1 MENINETEM
10 NEQNAITIPTPK
22 QLYDILNQYVIG
34 QTEAKKTLAV
44 AVYNHYKRFL
54 INVYGATVG
63 QEEPNE
69 LKNVTIDKSN
79 ILECGPSGSGKTFM
93 VKTLAKHLGI
103 PCYIADSTKLT
114 ESGFV
119 GDDVETVLTGLL
131 HEADGD
137 VMKAQCGI
145 CILDE
150 MDKLGRRGENPSLTR
165 DVGGEGTQQG
175 LLKIVEG
182 TKIGVP
188 PNGGRKHPEQV
199 LVEMDTTNIL
209 FIGMGAFDGLDK
221 IVERRI
227 NTQSIGF
234 GAVRKIQSDDEK
246 EINLLNKVRQ
256 EDLKKFGIIPE
267 LIGRF
272 PIITHTNPLSEDDL
286 VRILT
291 EPKNCIIKQY
301 RKMLYMDGINLTFDE
316 DALKLIAKIANS
328 TKTGARGLR
337 SILEN
342 VLTDIMFDFGG
353 NTEVNDVNIDITYV
367 EKALKSKYDI
377 DEIKKKK

>member
-1 MENINETEM
+1 MDNKKETET
-10 NEQNAITIPTPK
+10 EKVSISVPTPR
-22 QLYDILNQYVIG
+22 QLFELLEKFVIG
-34 QTEAKKTLAV
+34 QTEAKKTLSV
-44 AVYNHYKRFL
+44 AIYNHYKRFL
-54 INVYGATVG
+54 INVYGATVEG
-63 QEEPNE
+63 EQTEEFNG
-69 LKNVTIDKSN
+69 VVIDKSN
-79 ILECGPSGSGKTFM
+79 LLMLGNTGTGKTYM
-93 VKTLAKHLGI
+93 IKTLAKYLGI

-137 VMKAQCGI
+137 VMKAQSGI

-150 MDKLGRRGENPSLTR
+150 IDKLGRRGENASLTR
-165 DVGGEGTQQG
+165 DVGGEGVQQG

-188 PNGGRKHPEQV
+188 PNGGRKHPEQQ
-199 LVEMDTTNIL
+199 LIEMDTTNIL
-209 FIGMGAFDGLDK
+209 FIGMGAFDGIEK
-221 IVERRI
+221 IVERRL
-227 NTQSIGF
+227 NTNPIGF
-234 GAVRKIQSDDEK
+234 SSVKKQISDDEK
-246 EINLLNKVRQ
+246 NVNMLNKVRQ
-256 EDLKKFGIIPE
+256 DDLKKFGLIPE

-291 EPKNCIIKQY
+291 EPQNSIIKQY
-301 RKMLYMDGINLTFDE
+301 RKMLYMDGVNLEFDT
-316 DALKLIAKIANS
+316 DALRLIAKIANR

-353 NTEVNDVNIDITYV
+353 NCDVTDVRINVEYV
-367 EKALKSKYDI
+367 ENSLKNKYDL
-377 DEIKKKK
+377 DEIKKKAA